1 MPIHLRC
8 GNRMDGSGPTLISSS
23 PNCELAELISQISSR
38 HTPRDE
44 RAALPRGHPLT
55 WGALTFNTL
64 LEGSI
69 YADSV

>member
-1 MPIHLRC
+1 MSTQLRC
-8 GNRMDGSGPTLISSS
+8 GNRMDGSGPTLIASS
-23 PNCELAELISQISSR
+23 PNCELAELINPISCG

-44 RAALPRGHPLT
+44 RGTLPPGHPLS

-69 YADSV
+69 YADLA